1 MTMNNILIA
10 YSSNFRNLNLFQSKA
25 LKLLENL
32 ENYSIT
38 ALNDPN
44 RLIELSFTNSKNLE
58 INKKQSSREIKKT
71 LSNHQYAI
79 FFWDGTELEQYIY
92 TANILKIKSR
102 TISVETT
109 KVANKDKGE
118 EYEVYIGRGT
128 PWGNPFAI
136 GDDGMSREDVIE
148 KYKTYFNETYLNDP
162 KKLNE
167 LKSLKNKIL
176 GCHCK
181 PAACH
186 GDIIAT
192 YLNTLED

>member
-1 MTMNNILIA
+1 MNNILIA
-10 YSSNFRNLNLFQSKA
+10 YSSNFRNLKLFQSKTS
-25 LKLLENL
+25 KLLDNL

-44 RLIELSFTNSKNLE
+44 GLVESSFTSPTNLR
-58 INKKQSSREIKKT
+58 INNKKSIREIKKI
-71 LSNHQYAI
+71 LSDYQYAI
-79 FFWDGTELEQYIY
+79 FFWDGSEIEQYIY

-102 TISVETT
+102 TISIETT

-118 EYEVYIGRGT
+118 EYDIYIGRGT

-148 KYKTYFNETYLNDP
+148 KYKAYFNETYLNDP

-181 PAACH
+181 PASCH

-192 YLNTLED
+192 FLNSLES